1 MPNPNDLFHSR
12 ATRNLNSL
20 CENIFKTIF
29 PFYNCKHSFLKCYL
43 SVSYIC
49 QKYSEECQ
57 LERIFLKKKLKF
69 KVSELQNVSN
79 SQLNRKWEKYIEGIQ
94 DQI

>member
-1 MPNPNDLFHSR
+1 VLLVSQLNLSKVFGGMSTGKSLF
-12 ATRNLNSL
+12 
-20 CENIFKTIF
+20 E
-29 PFYNCKHSFLKCYL
+29 
-43 SVSYIC
+43 
-49 QKYSEECQ
+49 
-57 LERIFLKKKLKF
+57 KKLKF